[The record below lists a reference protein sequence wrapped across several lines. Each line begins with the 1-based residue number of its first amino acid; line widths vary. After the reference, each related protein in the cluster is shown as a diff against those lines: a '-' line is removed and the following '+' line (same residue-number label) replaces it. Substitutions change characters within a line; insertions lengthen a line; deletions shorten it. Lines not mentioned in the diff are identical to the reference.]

1 MDLSCLNSGTVSS
14 KSYLTPVFGKL
25 TTGTVLAEEIK
36 TNDEDTG
43 LSFPNTSTMYVYYTE
58 SPSINTVDVPRV
70 LITAGRSST
79 SVPASAFVPGA
90 LFEYFVAGWFQDQTP
105 GTTSS
110 VVIAATFRDS
120 TNDWALAD
128 SFCDAT
134 LSSNQATDTL
144 QMFNVRSTFSITLSG
159 PTTIGGSFSIE
170 SSINGTAPAIVI
182 NNSTTGLV
190 NTPSRVTQSTFSP
203 CLVAYSTG
211 GPVSLRIYNWY
222 LRRIA

>member
-1 MDLSCLNSGTVSS
+1 MDLRSLNSGTVES
-14 KSYLTPVFGKL
+14 KSWLNPVCGTIRANIVMAEESK
-25 TTGTVLAEEIK
+25 TRDEETGTV
-36 TNDEDTG
+36 
-43 LSFPNTSTMYVYYTE
+43 FPNTSTMYVYYTE

-170 SSINGTAPAIVI
+170 SSINGTSNAQVI

-190 NTPSRVTQSTFSP
+190 NTPNRVTQQTFSP
-203 CLVAYSTG
+203 CLVAYSAG